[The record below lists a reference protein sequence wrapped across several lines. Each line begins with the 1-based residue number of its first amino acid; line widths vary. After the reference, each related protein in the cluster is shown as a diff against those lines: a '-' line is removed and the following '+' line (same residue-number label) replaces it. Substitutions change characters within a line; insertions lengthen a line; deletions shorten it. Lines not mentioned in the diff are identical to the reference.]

1 MQGKAKH
8 VSEKWSIKMASNGI
22 NLFKELR
29 HGPIYQKTIP
39 SKVLDRV
46 DLWNGLRT
54 LDEAGKVHFIS
65 VLGNHLGISKEDMK
79 KHVVPYLK
87 DHIFVQDSIN
97 KARFRMQGVNQK
109 VIQSNMMEQSQKEEV
124 EPSSSQLLD
133 GSLSYWWP
141 TPRKLLQIQHNMVK
155 EGCAKGFL
163 LGAGIQSF

>member
-1 MQGKAKH
+1 
-8 VSEKWSIKMASNGI
+8 
-22 NLFKELR
+22 
-29 HGPIYQKTIP
+29 
-39 SKVLDRV
+39 
-46 DLWNGLRT
+46 
-54 LDEAGKVHFIS
+54 
-65 VLGNHLGISKEDMK
+65 MK

-141 TPRKLLQIQHNMVK
+141 TPRKLVWSSRLFVSISCMKQFNKLIQLYNLYNIWSYKYNIMWWRKVVL
-155 EGCAKGFL
+155 KGFYSG
-163 LGAGIQSF
+163 LGFSHSKSKNKIC

>member
-1 MQGKAKH
+1 MYEKMQT
-8 VSEKWSIKMASNGI
+8 
-22 NLFKELR
+22 ELY
-29 HGPIYQKTIP
+29 IEDWI
-39 SKVLDRV
+39 
-46 DLWNGLRT
+46 GLRT
-54 LDEAGKVHFIS
+54 LDETGKVHFIS

-124 EPSSSQLLD
+124 EPSSSPLLD

-141 TPRKLLQIQHNMVK
+141 TPWKLV
-155 EGCAKGFL
+155 
-163 LGAGIQSF
+163 